1 MVTVVYDGVC
11 KEVGGIVYLLIIN
24 TKRGGEM
31 SEERRKFLK
40 IALGAGVVGVGA
52 LMGGKAG
59 MAAGKEKES
68 ADSNGVV
75 IGHSPKKEILYRKTA
90 NWDIYYKSSY

>member
-1 MVTVVYDGVC
+1 
-11 KEVGGIVYLLIIN
+11 
-24 TKRGGEM
+24 M

-52 LMGGKAG
+52 LMGAKPGKAED
-59 MAAGKEKES
+59 KTPDS
-68 ADSNGVV
+68 SSSNGVV
-75 IGHSPKKEILYRKTA
+75 VGHSPKKEILYKKTT